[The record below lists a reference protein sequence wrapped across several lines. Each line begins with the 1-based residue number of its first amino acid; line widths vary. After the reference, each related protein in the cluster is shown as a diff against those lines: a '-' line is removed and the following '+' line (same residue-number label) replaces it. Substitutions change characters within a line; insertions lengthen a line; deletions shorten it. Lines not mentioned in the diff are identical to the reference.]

1 MRALKIILIL
11 GAVIIAAGFAFLGYE
26 VYKRSTDPS
35 HPRKFADRFGTAA
48 PKPAD
53 VPVAPHPAGASAQ
66 APLPG
71 APVRAPLPT
80 TPAVLPAGAALLPG
94 IAAIDGRLAV
104 QVRLSDGRTQVLL
117 IDPATGENGALLTT
131 LP

>member
-11 GAVIIAAGFAFLGYE
+11 GAAIIAAGFAFLGYE
-26 VYKRSTDPS
+26 VYKRSTDPT
-35 HPRKFADRFGTAA
+35 HPRKFADRFGTGA

-53 VPVAPHPAGASAQ
+53 APAAPYPAPAHVR

-71 APVRAPLPT
+71 APVA
-80 TPAVLPAGAALLPG
+80 LPAGAVLLPG